1 MTGISRLKNSSA
13 GSTTET
19 SFSPTHE
26 KKQTTVAISSR
37 KSRPAVVLLLL
48 LVVLGIMFAIMAGT
62 RTWTPKLGLDLQGG
76 MTITLNATNSTVSA
90 ESLELAKDI
99 IQQRVDG
106 LGVGEAT
113 VATQGD
119 RYIVVSAP
127 NVQRDDLV
135 ELVGATAELAFR
147 PVLSVAPN
155 TGALEPE
162 EEEDGPG
169 LPTAPPD
176 PEEEDEG
183 VKLSVDEVLA
193 YQATEADLAGFAEY
207 TCGDDVAD
215 TLDQAFYA
223 CDEEGLQKFLL
234 APVAITGQQL
244 DSATS
249 GIPQGQFAP
258 VVSLTLESDSA
269 ADWLELTGALA
280 SKQSPQ
286 DQFAVVLD
294 GVVQSNAS
302 VENPIPGGRAQI
314 SGNFTDESAASLANV
329 LQFGSLPLSFEPSQ
343 VESVSPTLGGE
354 QLRVGLIAGI
364 IGLLIVLGYCFVY
377 YRGLGIVVLGSLIVA
392 ALSTYAAMVL
402 LGSAVGF
409 SLNLPA
415 IAGAIVAIGIT
426 ADSFVIYFERI
437 RDEIRDGRSLRSAI
451 QTGWVRARSTIV
463 VADIVSL
470 LSAVVLFIL
479 AVGGVK
485 GFAFMLGLTT
495 LIDLAVIFFFTHPL
509 MQLLTRTK
517 FFGEGHKLSGLDAA
531 HMGVSRNSLLG
542 RRTRRRTPVAQEA

>member
-1 MTGISRLKNSSA
+1 M
-13 GSTTET
+13 
-19 SFSPTHE
+19 
-26 KKQTTVAISSR
+26 AISSR

-48 LVVLGIMFAIMAGT
+48 LVVIGIMFAIMAGT
-62 RTWTPKLGLDLQGG
+62 RTWTPKLGLDLRGG
-76 MTITLNATNSTVSA
+76 MTITLNATNSTVPI

-113 VATQGD
+113 VATQGE

-147 PVLSVAPN
+147 PVLSIAPN
-155 TGALEPE
+155 APSVGGDEG
-162 EEEDGPG
+162 DGPG
-169 LPTAPPD
+169 LPTAPPA
-176 PEEEDEG
+176 PAADEQDG
-183 VKLSVDEVLA
+183 EGAKLSVEEVLA
-193 YQATEADLAGFAEY
+193 YQATEQDLAGLEAY
-207 TCGDDVAD
+207 SCGDEVVDA
-215 TLDQAFYA
+215 LDQASYA
-223 CDEEGLQKFLL
+223 CDEEELQKFLL

-244 DSATS
+244 DTATS

-258 VVSLTLESDSA
+258 VVSLTLKPDSA
-269 ADWLELTGALA
+269 AAWLELTGALA
-280 SKQSPQ
+280 SRQSPQ

-302 VENPIPGGRAQI
+302 VENAIPGGRAQI
-314 SGNFTDESAASLANV
+314 SGNFTEESAASLANV
-329 LQFGSLPLSFEPSQ
+329 LKFGSLPLTFEPSQ

-354 QLRVGLIAGI
+354 QLRVGLVAGI
-364 IGLLIVLGYCFVY
+364 IGLIIVLGYCFVY
-377 YRGLGIVVLGSLIVA
+377 YRGLGIVVLGSLVVA
-392 ALSTYAAMVL
+392 AVSTYAAMVL

-451 QTGWVRARSTIV
+451 DTGWVRARSTIV

-470 LSAVVLFIL
+470 LSAVVLFVL

-495 LIDLAVIFFFTHPL
+495 LIDLAIIFFFTHPL
-509 MQLLTRTK
+509 MQLLIRTK
-517 FFGEGHKLSGLDAA
+517 FFGEGHRLSGLDAS

-542 RRTRRRTPVAQEA
+542 RRTRRTAPVAQEA

>member
-1 MTGISRLKNSSA
+1 M
-13 GSTTET
+13 
-19 SFSPTHE
+19 
-26 KKQTTVAISSR
+26 AISSR
-37 KSRPAVVLLLL
+37 KSRPAVVLVLL
-48 LVVLGIMFAIMAGT
+48 LVVIGIMFAIMAGT

-76 MTITLNATNSTVSA
+76 MTITLNATNSTVPA

-147 PVLSVAPN
+147 PVLNAVPN
-155 TGALEPE
+155 TPPVEPGE
-162 EEEDGPG
+162 GGDEGDGPG
-169 LPTAPPD
+169 LPTAPP
-176 PEEEDEG
+176 PVVEEGEEVDEG
-183 VKLSVDEVLA
+183 VKLSVEEVLA
-193 YQATEADLAGFAEY
+193 YQPSEQDLAGFAEY
-207 TCGDDVAD
+207 SCGDEVVDA
-215 TLDQAFYA
+215 LNKAFYA
-223 CDEEGLQKFLL
+223 CDEGELQKFLL

-244 DSATS
+244 DTATS

-258 VVSLTLESDSA
+258 VVSLTLKSDSA
-269 ADWLELTGALA
+269 AAWLELTGALA
-280 SKQSPQ
+280 GKQSPQ

-302 VENPIPGGRAQI
+302 VENAIPGGRAQI
-314 SGNFTDESAASLANV
+314 SGNFTDETASSLANV
-329 LQFGSLPLSFEPSQ
+329 LKFGSLPLTFEPSQ

-377 YRGLGIVVLGSLIVA
+377 YRGLGIVVLGSLVVA
-392 ALSTYAAMVL
+392 AISTYAAMVL

-451 QTGWVRARSTIV
+451 QTGWVRARPTIV

-470 LSAVVLFIL
+470 LSAVVLFVL

-495 LIDLAVIFFFTHPL
+495 LIDLSVIFFFTHPL
-509 MQLLTRTK
+509 MQLLGRTK
-517 FFGEGHKLSGLDAA
+517 FFGEGHRLSGMDAA

-542 RRTRRRTPVAQEA
+542 RRTRRATPVAQEA